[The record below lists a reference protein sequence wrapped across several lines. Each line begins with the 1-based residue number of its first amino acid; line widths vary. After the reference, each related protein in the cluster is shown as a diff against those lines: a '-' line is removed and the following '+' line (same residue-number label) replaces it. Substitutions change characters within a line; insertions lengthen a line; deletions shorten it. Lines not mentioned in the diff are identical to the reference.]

1 VIEWNLTHVAA
12 SLVLIVDGAVLSA
25 GLLAMMAL
33 AILIRHFQ
41 FKYQEQ

>member
-1 VIEWNLTHVAA
+1 MEPEPCAGVSGA
-12 SLVLIVDGAVLSA
+12 DCGRAVLSA